1 MLYDKDI
8 ALNILERVRGAIEH
22 IEERSRPYHCAD
34 DFLLNSMGVA
44 ILDSICMQFIAI
56 GGSLK
61 GLDKVT
67 KGELLSTHPEI
78 DWKNIKGLRDIIAHH
93 YFEVDAEQI
102 WWIIENE
109 LHPLKEAIEDMIGIL
124 K

>member
-44 ILDSICMQFIAI
+44 ILDSICMQCNYSAVVRRDSFWLA
-56 GGSLK
+56 SL
-61 GLDKVT
+61 
-67 KGELLSTHPEI
+67 
-78 DWKNIKGLRDIIAHH
+78 
-93 YFEVDAEQI
+93 
-102 WWIIENE
+102 
-109 LHPLKEAIEDMIGIL
+109 
-124 K
+124 